1 MYLETSENGNAM
13 IYEMQQ
19 NSFKEEVYTNTNL
32 PQEARKVSN
41 KQFNCIAKGTRKR
54 SLNKPKISRSE
65 ETIKIRAEIETEKN
79 HTHTEREREK
89 INASKNWFLEKKK
102 SDRPLARLIKKKKRA
117 QIKPEMKEEKSQPTP
132 QKYKGS

>member
-54 SLNKPKISRSE
+54 SLNKPTISRSE
-65 ETIKIRAEIETEKN
+65 ETIKIRAEIETEEN
-79 HTHTEREREK
+79 HTHTQREK
-89 INASKNWFLEKKK
+89 RSMHLRTGSLKRKNQTDL
-102 SDRPLARLIKKKKRA
+102 
-117 QIKPEMKEEKSQPTP
+117 
-132 QKYKGS
+132 